1 MMNFTQNFKLTLR
14 RMSRKWN
21 IYAVASMIFLIPTIL
36 STILSLVANSISL
49 YKTSA
54 SSTSLMLIVMR
65 YAMGL
70 LSDDM
75 IIENQIDINLMQR
88 TMLQIMPYIIASAV
102 VLLLAVFVALP
113 GAYYFIRVARK
124 ENASIGQA
132 LKLWL
137 KSVPVSCL
145 TALLTFLWGLLFILP
160 GIIKGIAYS
169 QALNIKADNPEY
181 SAMECVRRSNEMMNG
196 RKGKC
201 FLLFLIHSGL
211 LVVIRYGLEYILS
224 YLVVLI
230 MAFMP
235 VIGTLSGIIFSS
247 VIPTLLTLVLN
258 VYYTAFKNTSLAI
271 FYEDAKRSYVDDI
284 EQTLRNVHEN
294 GGREDS
300 NPFGGNTSGGS
311 QDPFGN

>member
-54 SSTSLMLIVMR
+54 SSTSLMLIVMC

-196 RKGKC
+196 RKGKY
-201 FLLFLIHSGL
+201 FLLFLIHSVL

-230 MAFMP
+230 VART
-235 VIGTLSGIIFSS
+235 IGGFYGR
-247 VIPTLLTLVLN
+247 VCN
-258 VYYTAFKNTSLAI
+258 VK
-271 FYEDAKRSYVDDI
+271 DDI
-284 EQTLRNVHEN
+284 LTIECGPDKVKLTISKGAVSTVDSADVEN
-294 GGREDS
+294 DKDVKLTPKDEAK
-300 NPFGGNTSGGS
+300 
-311 QDPFGN
+311 